1 MLPVPILILYMG
13 DFEGNPRDGLTIFLD
28 SILTK

>member
-13 DFEGNPRDGLTIFLD
+13 DFEENQRDGLTIFLD

>member
-1 MLPVPILILYMG
+1 MLPVLILILYIG
-13 DFEGNPRDGLTIFLD
+13 SFEENQRDGLTIFLD